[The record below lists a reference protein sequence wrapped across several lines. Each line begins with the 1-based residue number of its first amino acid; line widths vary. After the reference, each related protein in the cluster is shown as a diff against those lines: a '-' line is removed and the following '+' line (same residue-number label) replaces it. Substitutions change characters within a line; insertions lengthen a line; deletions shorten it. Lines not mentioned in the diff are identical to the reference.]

1 VAQLATDA
9 NGVITATIQ
18 NVSTDVNTKTVS
30 LTPLKNGTT
39 PASTATD
46 MGAGLFGWVCGSGAL
61 TTIDKKFLPGSCR
74 GQ

>member
-1 VAQLATDA
+1 MAQLATDV

-18 NVSTDVNTKTVS
+18 NVSTDVNTKSVS
-30 LTPLKNGTT
+30 LIPLSKANTT
-39 PASTATD
+39 ADTSTD
-46 MGAGLFGWVCGSGAL
+46 MGVGLYGWICGSGAL